1 MADPKPLD
9 RRHFLHSAGAV
20 SALALSK
27 RAIAQSSDTINL
39 AVIGV
44 GAQGQELIN
53 ACMKIPDLRI
63 QAISDI
69 WESYNL
75 KKTSSILDGF
85 NQKHTAYANYKD
97 MLEKETGLDAAIIAT
112 PDFCHAEQTVA
123 CLNKGLHVYCESLMA
138 NTIDGARDMVKTAK
152 DSGKSL
158 QIGHQRRS
166 NPYYQYCYDH
176 VVNETKMLGKLTAS
190 NSQWNRPVQTSRG
203 FPRRFPVDDAVLKAN
218 GYSSMQQF
226 RNWMWSRQLG
236 GGPAAEFGSHQ
247 FDILNWYL
255 ETTPHSVLASGGVEY
270 YDDETHEWYDT
281 LMAVFE
287 YKTPKGTI
295 RAFYQTLSSNSN
307 FGYFENFMGD
317 EGTLYVSESSGRVK
331 VYREPNA
338 PDWEKWVK
346 LDILKSPVAPP
357 KEKKEESGEAVLDIT
372 ESVVP
377 PTYDVPV
384 TFSDPVYQPHIQNFV
399 SAIRGEAQLTCPAE
413 TALATTVMTIKLNE
427 AAQSGQKIEFSPTDF
442 QV

>member
-1 MADPKPLD
+1 MTDSNPLD
-9 RRHFLHSAGAV
+9 RRNFLHSAGAV
-20 SALALSK
+20 SALALSN
-27 RAIAQSSDTINL
+27 RAVAQTDGQLAL

-53 ACMKIPDLRI
+53 ACMKIPGVRI
-63 QAISDI
+63 QAVSDI

-75 KKTSSILDGF
+75 KKTTRILDGF
-85 NQKHTAYANYKD
+85 NQKHTAYTDYKE
-97 MLEKETGLDAAIIAT
+97 MLEKESGLDAAIIAT

-123 CLNKGLHVYCESLMA
+123 CLTKGLHVYCESLMS
-138 NTIDGARDMVKTAK
+138 NTIDGARSMTKAAN
-152 DSGKSL
+152 DSGKLL

-166 NPYYQYCYDH
+166 NPYYHYCYDH
-176 VVNETKMLGKLTAS
+176 IINETKLLGKLTAS

-218 GYSSMQQF
+218 GYASMQQF
-226 RNWMWSRQLG
+226 RNWMWSKKLG
-236 GGPAAEFGSHQ
+236 GGPAADFGAHQ

-255 ETTPHSVLASGGVEY
+255 DTTPKSVMASGGVEY
-270 YDDETHEWYDT
+270 YDDESYEWYDT

-287 YKTPKGTI
+287 YETPKGAI
-295 RAFYQTLSSNSN
+295 RAFYQTLNSNSN

-317 EGTLYVSESSGRVK
+317 EGTLYVSEASGRVK

-346 LDILKSPVAPP
+346 LDILKSPIAPP
-357 KEKKEESGEAVLDIT
+357 KEEKKKESEAVLDIA
-372 ESVVP
+372 ESVIP

-384 TFSDPVYQPHIQNFV
+384 TFNGPVYQPHLQNFV
-399 SAIRGEAQLTCPAE
+399 SAMKGEAQLTCPAE
-413 TALATTVMTIKLNE
+413 TALATTVMTIQLNE
-427 AAQSGQKIEFSPTDF
+427 AAENGQKIEFKPEDF
-442 QV
+442 LV